1 MRLWAI
7 YDALRDHQGG
17 DPAPRLM
24 KIGEEFGEVIEA
36 FIGFKGWNK
45 RKGFNKS
52 ADDVADELCD
62 VIITAHVALHDWVE
76 NPEEYLEAHVEKI
89 RKRVAK
95 KGS

>member
-1 MRLWAI
+1 MRFWAVW
-7 YDALRDHQGG
+7 DALREHQGD

-24 KIGEEFGEVIEA
+24 KIGEEFGEVVQA

-52 ADDVADELCD
+52 AQDVADELCD

-76 NPEEYLEAHVEKI
+76 DPDEYFANHLAKI
-89 RKRVAK
+89 QKRVK
-95 KGS
+95 EKGS